1 MKKTIAILLT
11 AVLLCAAVMTALAT
25 TPEHYMGLWHYRR
38 NSEHKSFCKTCGYV
52 MYVPCE
58 ERTYEYDGRSITLCP
73 VCGHIGDKDGIP
85 AESSVLVYDYANSPV
100 GEICV
105 HVYEAP
111 FEGDESV
118 LYALTSVFEKAGQ
131 TTAYRGKANI
141 GLSLALPD
149 GARVIT
155 ADGEEIAYSYDA
167 ASGVLQLEIPD
178 CEKLYLIVK

>member
-1 MKKTIAILLT
+1 MKKTIVILLI
-11 AVLLCAAVMTALAT
+11 AALLCTTALTALAL

-58 ERTYEYDGRSITLCP
+58 ERTYEYEGRLITLCP
-73 VCGHIGDKDGIP
+73 VCGHIGEEDGIP
-85 AESSVLVYDYANSPV
+85 AEPSVLVYDYANSPV

-111 FEGDESV
+111 FEGDDSV
-118 LYALTSVFEKAGQ
+118 LYALTSVFEKGGQ
-131 TTAYRGKANI
+131 TTVFRGKANI
-141 GLSLALPD
+141 GLSLDLPD
-149 GARVIT
+149 GVRVIT
-155 ADGEEIAYSYDA
+155 TDGEETAYSYDT
-167 ASGVLQLEIPD
+167 ASGILQLEIAD